1 MRPIRL
7 HIRFP
12 WYRTNQFLRAPQ
24 GSLSLVHVSWLDN
37 RAKIDRI
44 TNMATLTYKNRRGE
58 LVDVPAVAATK
69 VKNEF
74 GSILEQAAVKGAIA
88 ITRHDKTRA
97 VILSYDEFQSLTQA
111 RARSLDDGTEE
122 FDELLKRMQA
132 PGSRKSMKLAFNA
145 SPKEIGRAAVRAAH
159 KKR

>member
-1 MRPIRL
+1 
-7 HIRFP
+7 
-12 WYRTNQFLRAPQ
+12 
-24 GSLSLVHVSWLDN
+24 
-37 RAKIDRI
+37 
-44 TNMATLTYKNRRGE
+44 MATLTYKNRRGE

-111 RARSLDDGTEE
+111 RARSLDGGTEE

-132 PGSRKSMKLAFNA
+132 PGSRKSMKSAFNA